1 MALVFKL
8 RFLIFAI
15 LNSLAKPNTSCSC
28 SYSYSAQGGIR
39 TRNRIIAREYEHEY
53 HSIEYEYERCDKAQL
68 DKALAM
74 GDGAKQSMF
83 DSDRTLEP
91 FPPEVSAY
99 GSVIAFA
106 STEIFR
112 CLLLLI
118 VGMILSMAIGAG
130 YVNAQY
136 RDDFEGGRPRLRKWK
151 DDCDGRIVQSQ
162 LTQLM
167 PNSGVS
173 SEMVDVQCG
182 YGSYMYLEYAL
193 PRSAI
198 LDELQLALSIR
209 SAPSGMRPAF
219 RVVFPRTA
227 HPATSDP
234 LTTLLFGTPT
244 RGGGTFSRVEVRGV
258 MALLADQQRVLRTQ
272 FGSAIDLRDAYID
285 AVVIDVYNG
294 PGNTKLQIDD
304 LNIEGLVP
312 ANAVIPRDLMRENRD
327 GTTTDQRQ
335 YLSSGA
341 VADAM
346 TPALALA
353 ERARDLRASVPRWIQ
368 YRGESIEWLQSLG
381 FNGLVLSEPATPQ
394 ILSEATR
401 LNLALIAPP
410 PALMPRPSDQ
420 FAYAPVQAW
429 SIGWLMDASQI
440 DDSRMLSTELLQYP
454 QTMQRPTIVEAM
466 EAFSAYGRM
475 ADILAIPVPAAASL
489 RSQREAEQLLRSSL
503 NSTRGRT
510 IPLTSMV
517 LEPTQEWTTQYDRIA
532 NSLRSNALL
541 ATTFD
546 TALARSKVLRSI
558 SQESRGWYFRSL
570 RPLDDATTSTM
581 DGGTQRID
589 SYKAIAA
596 ELELISPWIQSGEP
610 ATPIPLSPALNYV
623 AHRITMPRSQ
633 LITLCYQA
641 DYDSMVLAAPDR
653 QSLELTLPRQEQTI
667 AAYRITRGR
676 LESIAIQPSP
686 EGWKLVIPQPTA
698 IEMLVMTEDPRAIA
712 YLQTRIRDTALSM
725 CESRLSMAEQALQ
738 TVQMALVAEQVLPNS
753 PAWREV
759 SLAEADLRTATQ
771 HLMRSDLHQT
781 MIMADAAWRRG
792 QRLLRASWDR
802 ARESF
807 ASPQSSVLLTSAM
820 SLPLHWETQR
830 TLANRD
836 WQPLSIPGNDA
847 DQNQMLTAGWSVFRR
862 LEDRVK
868 SDWQVVSNA
877 GSDSSAGLYMEAKS
891 IDSGVVPGGYA
902 GTSMLLSSP
911 RIELPP
917 DSLVHIQMLVRVAE
931 CSDLPQSGILVYDST
946 AGSGVGQLVNLQS
959 TDSKTWQRV
968 SLYRMT
974 SAEEGIQIQIE
985 LRGEVKAA
993 IDQIRIDS
1001 LMLSPDSQF
1010 PTRVIDP
1017 VELAPGP
1024 T

>member
-1 MALVFKL
+1 M
-8 RFLIFAI
+8 
-15 LNSLAKPNTSCSC
+15 
-28 SYSYSAQGGIR
+28 
-39 TRNRIIAREYEHEY
+39 
-53 HSIEYEYERCDKAQL
+53 IE
-68 DKALAM
+68 
-74 GDGAKQSMF
+74 
-83 DSDRTLEP
+83 
-91 FPPEVSAY
+91 
-99 GSVIAFA
+99 
-106 STEIFR
+106 
-112 CLLLLI
+112 
-118 VGMILSMAIGAG
+118 
-130 YVNAQY
+130 
-136 RDDFEGGRPRLRKWK
+136 
-151 DDCDGRIVQSQ
+151 
-162 LTQLM
+162 
-167 PNSGVS
+167 
-173 SEMVDVQCG
+173 VQCG
-182 YGSYMYLEYAL
+182 YGSYAYLEYAL

-198 LDELQLALSIR
+198 LDELQLSLAIR
-209 SAPSGMRPAF
+209 SGPSGMRPAF

-244 RGGGTFSRVEVRGV
+244 RGGGVYSRVEVRNAL
-258 MALLADQQRVLRTQ
+258 ALLADQQRVLRTQ
-272 FGSAIDLRDAYID
+272 FGAAIDLRDAYID
-285 AVVIDVYNG
+285 AVIVDVYNG

-312 ANAVIPRDLMRENRD
+312 ANVVIPRDAMQENRNAAGND
-327 GTTTDQRQ
+327 RRQ
-335 YLSSGA
+335 YVSSDA

-368 YRGESIEWLQSLG
+368 YRGESVEWLQSLG
-381 FNGLVLSEPATPQ
+381 FNGLVLTDPATPQ
-394 ILSEATR
+394 VLAEASR
-401 LNLALIAPP
+401 LNLAIIAPP
-410 PALMPRPSDQ
+410 PALMPRPIDQ
-420 FAYAPVQAW
+420 PAYAPVQAW

-440 DDSRMLSTELLQYP
+440 DDSRMLSTQLLQYP
-454 QTMQRPTIVEAM
+454 QAMQRPTIVEAM
-466 EAFSAYGRM
+466 ESFGAYGRM
-475 ADILAIPVPAAASL
+475 ADILAIPVPASASL
-489 RSQREAEQLLRSSL
+489 RSQRETEQLLRGSL

-570 RPLDDATTSTM
+570 RPLDDAITNTMANGM
-581 DGGTQRID
+581 DGGVQRID
-589 SYKAIAA
+589 SYRAIAA
-596 ELELISPWIQSGEP
+596 ELELIAPWIQSGEP
-610 ATPIPLSPALNYV
+610 ATPIPLSPALGYV

-633 LITLCYQA
+633 LITLCYEA

-653 QSLELTLPRQEQTI
+653 TALELTLPRQEQTI
-667 AAYRITRGR
+667 GAYRITRGR
-676 LESIAIQPSP
+676 LESIPIQPSP
-686 EGWKLVIPQPTA
+686 EGWRLVIPEPSA

-712 YLQTRIRDTALSM
+712 YLQTRIRDTALPM

-759 SLAEADLRTATQ
+759 SQAESDLRAATQ

-781 MIMADAAWRRG
+781 MIRADAAWRRG

-807 ASPQSSVLLTSAM
+807 AAPQSSVLLTSAM

-830 TLANRD
+830 ALANRD
-836 WQPLSIPGNDA
+836 WQPLRVLGSDGEDQEKMTA
-847 DQNQMLTAGWSVFRR
+847 DGWSVFRR

-868 SDWQVVSNA
+868 SDWQVVGNA
-877 GSDSSAGLYMEAKS
+877 GPDGSPAITIGAKS
-891 IDSGVVPGGYA
+891 IDASIVPGGYA

-911 RIELPP
+911 RIEVLP

-931 CSDLPQSGILVYDST
+931 CSELPQSGVLVYDST

-959 TDSKTWQRV
+959 SDRNTWQRV

-974 SAEEGIQIQIE
+974 SANEGIQIQIE
-985 LRGEVKAA
+985 LRGEVQAA
-993 IDQIRIDS
+993 IDQIRVDS
-1001 LMLSPDSQF
+1001 LMLSPISQF
-1010 PTRVIDP
+1010 PTQPIDP
-1017 VELAPGP
+1017 Q
-1024 T
+1024 